1 MGLPD
6 SHASFK
12 AQMRRIYCL
21 TQTRTK
27 TELAEYL
34 GVSLSAVED
43 AAQSGK
49 IPADW
54 LLVLLRVNN
63 ASPDWILAGQGPRFM
78 GRPLDRYETGEEA
91 VERWGAIEA
100 LRRVPSRLLADE
112 LVRRIVVAQSQ
123 AISKLEEDADGSG

>member
-1 MGLPD
+1 MVVAG
-6 SHASFK
+6 
-12 AQMRRIYCL
+12 AQ
-21 TQTRTK
+21 TQP
-27 TELAEYL
+27 ELAEYL

-54 LLVLLRVNN
+54 LLVLLRANN
-63 ASPDWILAGQGPRFM
+63 ASPDWILTGQGPRFM

-123 AISKLEEDADGSG
+123 ALSKLAEDADGLGR